1 MPGEWSNWANSQ
13 VPVASAAASSEVPAS
28 SSWGAWSSRENPQ
41 VQASKSA
48 GVQESSAEVS
58 NSAGVQEPVEETQ
71 EDPWSRYNPTA
82 ADWEELA
89 EQFQA
94 QRENP
99 WACLDEEE
107 AEAPAAQPS
116 AGAWRWPAEEP
127 AWAAP
132 SASQQDLLSD
142 VPVPVWTRPVQNL
155 FAAPS
160 APGVLESAEVR
171 DRNARAWSNKTLLRM
186 HFGTAFNFER
196 FVSYEDCVPSFMDFT
211 ILYDWT
217 WFWQDM
223 EYNQGRDF
231 WTATDML
238 AADEERSFYM
248 QGKSQ
253 YWYVAERCL

>member
-1 MPGEWSNWANSQ
+1 M
-13 VPVASAAASSEVPAS
+13 
-28 SSWGAWSSRENPQ
+28 
-41 VQASKSA
+41 SA
-48 GVQESSAEVS
+48 GVQKSSAEVS
-58 NSAGVQEPVEETQ
+58 NSAGVQEPARET
-71 EDPWSRYNPTA
+71 EADPWSQYNPA
-82 ADWEELA
+82 AVDWKTLA
-89 EQFQA
+89 ESFA
-94 QRENP
+94 MERENP
-99 WACLDEEE
+99 WASLLEE
-107 AEAPAAQPS
+107 EAPAAQPS
-116 AGAWRWPAEEP
+116 AGAWSWPAEEP
-127 AWAAP
+127 ASAAP

-155 FAAPS
+155 FAAPT

-171 DRNARAWSNKTLLRM
+171 DRNARAQSNKNLLRY
-186 HFGTAFNFER
+186 HYGTAFNFES

-223 EYNQGRDF
+223 EYNQGREV

-248 QGKSQ
+248 QGKYH